1 MTALHTGNVQPE
13 VRLILFMCEVDTFF
27 SVSLIRNI
35 QVLIK
40 VSLATSEQ
48 MASLSGDP
56 TECLQCSA
64 PHWGHCG
71 KS

>member
-1 MTALHTGNVQPE
+1 
-13 VRLILFMCEVDTFF
+13 MCEVDTFF
-27 SVSLIRNI
+27 SVSLIGNI

-56 TECLQCSA
+56 TECCCAVLLTGDTVGNAEGSLVA
-64 PHWGHCG
+64 EA
-71 KS
+71 